1 MRAFRVKKKVSD
13 QGAIQLDGLP
23 FAVGETVEII
33 VLGSSEEASGGSVSK
48 IIPSLKGSVLEY
60 VDPTEPV
67 AEDDNDCRHGTNV

>member
-13 QGAIQLDGLP
+13 QGAIQLNALP
-23 FAVGETVEII
+23 FAAGETVEII
-33 VLGSSEEASGGSVSK
+33 VLGSSEEASGGSASK

-67 AEDDNDCRHGTNV
+67 AEDDWIAAQ